1 MKRNKITQ
9 RDPFGREQS
18 TFEEKED
25 DDGSGPFD
33 SRTGLLKDGRSV
45 RVSMM
50 MRDAVPPPGPGARVM
65 YDVPPQ
71 RDALVINT
79 SSPPM
84 VVDAFGGT
92 EGLNRPGARYLVA
105 GHRTVDHAV
114 MTTLAVMR
122 DEAYKAYDQEAQNAW
137 RGNNKLECV
146 PDRKT
151 EPRAS
156 AILGPVQERM
166 DAREQAYME
175 YDNEMAEAWKNR

>member
-1 MKRNKITQ
+1 MKRKKVTQ

-18 TFEEKED
+18 TFEQEE

-50 MRDAVPPPGPGARVM
+50 MRDAVPPPSPGAIVM

-79 SSPPM
+79 STPPM
-84 VVDAFGGT
+84 IVDAFGGT
-92 EGLNRPGARYLVA
+92 DGLNRPGARYLVA

-114 MTTLAVMR
+114 QATLLVMR
-122 DEAYKAYDQEAQNAW
+122 DQAYADAEIEASNAWMADDREIEVKRVTGDARADALLAYDDYMNNAW
-137 RGNNKLECV
+137 RRGK
-146 PDRKT
+146 
-151 EPRAS
+151 
-156 AILGPVQERM
+156 
-166 DAREQAYME
+166 
-175 YDNEMAEAWKNR
+175 

>member
-1 MKRNKITQ
+1 MKRKTITP

-18 TFEEKED
+18 TFEQEE

-50 MRDAVPPPGPGARVM
+50 MRDAIPPPSPGAIVM

-79 SSPPM
+79 SFPPM

-105 GHRTVDHAV
+105 GHRTMDNAV
-114 MTTLAVMR
+114 MTTLAAMR
-122 DEAYKAYDQEAQNAW
+122 DEAYELTTRRRRT
-137 RGNNKLECV
+137 RG
-146 PDRKT
+146 
-151 EPRAS
+151 A
-156 AILGPVQERM
+156 AMG
-166 DAREQAYME
+166 
-175 YDNEMAEAWKNR
+175 

>member
-1 MKRNKITQ
+1 VRRRGANSRNAK
-9 RDPFGREQS
+9 QS

-25 DDGSGPFD
+25 DGSGSFD
-33 SRTGLLKDGRSV
+33 SRTGLLKDGRSD

-50 MRDAVPPPGPGARVM
+50 MRDAVPPPSAGATVM

-79 SSPPM
+79 STPPM

-92 EGLNRPGARYLVA
+92 EGLNRPGARYLAA

-114 MTTLAVMR
+114 QVTLAAMR
-122 DEAYKAYDQEAQNAW
+122 DEAYKAYDEEAQNAW
-137 RGNNKLECV
+137 RGNNKLEFV

-151 EPRAS
+151 DVLPAT
-156 AILGPVQERM
+156 
-166 DAREQAYME
+166 DAREAAYRD
-175 YDNEMAEAWKNR
+175 YDREMSEAWRNAR

>member
-1 MKRNKITQ
+1 MRRKITN
-9 RDPFGREQS
+9 RDQFGREQFS
-18 TFEEKED
+18 YEEEQ

-71 RDALVINT
+71 RDTLVIAT

-84 VVDAFGGT
+84 VVDAFGSV

-114 MTTLAVMR
+114 LTTLAAMR
-122 DEAYKAYDQEAQNAW
+122 DEAYQAYDLESQNAW
-137 RGNNKLECV
+137 RGNALTDPAPTLDTVEAAYA
-146 PDRKT
+146 DYDREMSDAWRKT
-151 EPRAS
+151 R
-156 AILGPVQERM
+156 
-166 DAREQAYME
+166 
-175 YDNEMAEAWKNR
+175 

>member
-1 MKRNKITQ
+1 VKRKKITQ
-9 RDPFGREQS
+9 RDRSGREQS
-18 TFEEKED
+18 TFEEND

-50 MRDAVPPPGPGARVM
+50 MRDAVPPPSSGALVM

-79 SSPPM
+79 NTPPM

-114 MTTLAVMR
+114 MTTLALMR
-122 DEAYKAYDQEAQNAW
+122 DEAYKAYDEEAQNAW
-137 RGNNKLECV
+137 RGNNKLDCEL
-146 PDRKT
+146 DRN
-151 EPRAS
+151 A
-156 AILGPVQERM
+156 
-166 DAREQAYME
+166 DARPAVDGREQAYAE
-175 YDNEMAEAWKNR
+175 YDRMMAEAWKNR

>member
-1 MKRNKITQ
+1 MKREMITQ
-9 RDPFGREQS
+9 RFGREQP
-18 TFEEKED
+18 TFEEKD

-50 MRDAVPPPGPGARVM
+50 MRDAVPPLSPCAIVM

-92 EGLNRPGARYLVA
+92 EGLNRPGARYLAA
-105 GHRTVDHAV
+105 GHRTADHAV
-114 MTTLAVMR
+114 MITLAAMR
-122 DEAYKAYDQEAQNAW
+122 EEAYKAYDEEAQNAW
-137 RGNNKLECV
+137 RGNAPTDAAPTRDTVEAAYADY
-146 PDRKT
+146 DR
-151 EPRAS
+151 
-156 AILGPVQERM
+156 
-166 DAREQAYME
+166 
-175 YDNEMAEAWKNR
+175 EMSEAWRNAR